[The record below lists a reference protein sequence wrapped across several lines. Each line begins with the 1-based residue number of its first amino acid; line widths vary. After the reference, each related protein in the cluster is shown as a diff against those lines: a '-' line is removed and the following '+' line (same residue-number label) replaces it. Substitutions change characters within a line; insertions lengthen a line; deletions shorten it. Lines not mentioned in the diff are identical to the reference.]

1 MKNNIKALVNQV
13 KKALANKASFGAF
26 EKAYADVNG
35 GLVARSIKDNADIM
49 IFVGGIV
56 SDLEARNKVYD
67 KNALTLAA
75 ETGIFKGGA
84 DLPENYADVYELP
97 TEEFL
102 KVGEIAADDLKAAA
116 YTASADNTRQVL
128 TAVHI
133 AENGMIESCDGFR
146 AYRKQGAAL
155 NPEALTDFEK
165 VNGLL
170 ISAAAAA
177 YGFKGKIQVFT
188 SEKYIKLEGADGLTL
203 FVRKLEGQYINL
215 ETIYKENYKVSGAA
229 VIKNI
234 KEFAPILK
242 TAAAAKEGRARGSI
256 CLRIRS
262 GYIDYYI
269 PSLDIFGSIEAE
281 TEVNNPDFYITLN
294 PKFLTD
300 AIINQGCNKIEFQDS
315 KQAPIYISGADNNK
329 ALVLPIRDAN
339 ESPFERMDAEAN
351 KAPEIQE
358 AEAPTAAAE
367 AVTPAADPEK
377 EAEAIAA
384 INARQ
389 NIENKFVNIDAE
401 AVKKEMESEAAAAA
415 DDLPEKLEI
424 VKRETIAPEVIRA
437 RAFYKE
443 LTAARFTPSVY
454 QETEA
459 EAIYKNNRDI
469 LHPIA
474 RKAGGLY
481 IDTIAI
487 IAAIMAAAD
496 DLI

>member
-49 IFVGGIV
+49 VFVGGIV

-116 YTASADNTRQVL
+116 YTTSADNTRQVL

-133 AENGMIESCDGFR
+133 AVNGMIESCDGFR

-170 ISAAAAA
+170 LSAAAAA
-177 YGFKGKIQVFT
+177 YGFKGEIQVFT
-188 SEKYIKLEGADGLTL
+188 SEKYIKLEGADGLIL
-203 FVRKLEGQYINL
+203 YIRKLEGQYINL

-256 CLRIRS
+256 CLRIRG

-269 PSLDIFGSIEAE
+269 PSLDIFGSVEAE
-281 TEVNNPDFYITLN
+281 TEVNDPDFYITLN

-329 ALVLPIRDAN
+329 ALVLPIRDAYEN
-339 ESPFERMDAEAN
+339 PFKRMDAEAN

-358 AEAPTAAAE
+358 AEAP
-367 AVTPAADPEK
+367 AADPEK
-377 EAEAIAA
+377 EAAAIAA

-389 NIENKFVNIDAE
+389 NMENKFVNIDAE
-401 AVKKEMESEAAAAA
+401 AVKKEMESEAAASAA
-415 DDLPEKLEI
+415 AADLPEKFEI
-424 VKRETIAPEVIRA
+424 VKRENFEAPEVIRA
-437 RAFYKE
+437 KNFYKE
-443 LTAARFTPSVY
+443 LTAARFTPTAY
-454 QETEA
+454 QEAEA
-459 EAIYKNNRDI
+459 EAIYKNNRDV

-474 RKAGGLY
+474 RRAGGLY
-481 IDTIAI
+481 IDILAI

-496 DLI
+496 KLI